1 MKIKTKE
8 MDYDQVLA
16 LKPYAHKKP
25 VKQLGI
31 LRWIIGVYTFFSLK
45 RVKFSVEEVG
55 MEKLGA
61 EEPCLIL
68 MNHSSFVDLEI
79 IGRIFR
85 KRPYQIVCTLDGMVG
100 KEWLMRLVGCI
111 PTKKFVTDAVLVR
124 DLLYTVRKLK
134 SSVVMYPEASYSFDG
149 TATPLPDSIGKCLKL
164 LQVPVVMVRTHGAFL
179 RDPLYNGLKL
189 RKVKVTAEVKYL
201 LSLEDIR
208 NKTAQELKSLLD
220 QQFSFDHFRW
230 QQENKICVTE
240 AFRADFLNRVLYKCP
255 HCEAEGQML
264 GRGIQIS
271 CRQCGMAY
279 ELTEEG
285 WLKAVNGET
294 KINHIPDWYRWER
307 ECVREELL
315 QGTYLLDED
324 VDIYILVDM
333 KYIYKVGEGHLRHT
347 KEGFH
352 LTGCQGRL
360 DYLQKPETSY
370 SLYSD
375 FYWYEIGDVICI
387 GDSARQ
393 YYCFPI
399 EEKDVVAK
407 ARLAAEELYKIVK
420 ENAGKEKAV

>member
-1 MKIKTKE
+1 

>member
-8 MDYDQVLA
+8 MDYDQILA
-16 LKPYAHKKP
+16 LKPYVHKKP

-45 RVKFSVEEVG
+45 RVNFSVEEIG
-55 MEKLGA
+55 MDKLGA

-111 PTKKFVTDAVLVR
+111 PTKKFITDAMLVR
-124 DLLYTVRKLK
+124 DLVYTVKKLK

-179 RDPLYNGLKL
+179 RDPLYNGLQL
-189 RKVKVTAEVKYL
+189 RKVKVTAEVKYI
-201 LSLEDIR
+201 LSMEDIR
-208 NKTAQELKSLLD
+208 NKSARELKSVLD

-230 QQENKICVTE
+230 QQENKIRITE
-240 AFRADFLNRVLYKCP
+240 AFRADFLNRVLYKCSR
-255 HCEAEGQML
+255 CGTEGQML
-264 GRGIQIS
+264 GQGIHITCQK
-271 CRQCGMAY
+271 CGVTH

-285 WLKAVNGET
+285 WLKAINGET

-307 ECVREELL
+307 GCVRKEIDE
-315 QGTYLLDED
+315 GTYLLDAD
-324 VDIYILVDM
+324 VDIYMLVDM
-333 KYIYKVGEGHLRHT
+333 EYIYKVGEGHLRHS

-360 DYLQKPETSY
+360 DYRQKPETSY

-393 YYCFPI
+393 YYCFPK
-399 EEKDVVAK
+399 EAKDVVAK
-407 ARLAAEELYKIVK
+407 TRLAAEELYKMVK